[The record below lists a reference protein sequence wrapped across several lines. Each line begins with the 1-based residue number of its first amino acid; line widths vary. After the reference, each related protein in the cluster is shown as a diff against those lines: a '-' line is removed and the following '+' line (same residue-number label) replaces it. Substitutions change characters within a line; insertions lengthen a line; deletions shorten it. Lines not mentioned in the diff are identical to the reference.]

1 MAKFPFFKFW
11 PANYLADTTHLSP
24 LEHGVYLLL
33 LLAEWQSPDCRL
45 PNDDIT
51 LARYAHLTK
60 QQWSRIKNE
69 IMPFFSEDENGRL
82 FQKRLIKEFN
92 SCQMRMKK
100 CSTAGRASA
109 LKRQGTIS
117 TVVATDVPSMCNQLE
132 SKKSKE
138 ESKTDSPEAH
148 LYSTPNESS
157 YMGAAEKS
165 GADDIRVGSISR
177 DGTAFVFYGQVVRIS
192 EKVFERWKCAYPHI
206 ADLFG
211 MLQQRDDFFDE
222 PVARCAEKLVPL
234 DERVA
239 QQPESRNRGK
249 TGEETISNRGFVWL
263 SVICERGLL
272 WIRKRHSPMPG

>member
-1 MAKFPFFKFW
+1 
-11 PANYLADTTHLSP
+11 
-24 LEHGVYLLL
+24 
-33 LLAEWQSPDCRL
+33 
-45 PNDDIT
+45 
-51 LARYAHLTK
+51 
-60 QQWSRIKNE
+60 
-69 IMPFFSEDENGRL
+69 
-82 FQKRLIKEFN
+82 
-92 SCQMRMKK
+92 MKK

-165 GADDIRVGSISR
+165 GADDIGVGSISR
-177 DGTAFVFYGQVVRIS
+177 DGTPFVFYGQVVRIS

-211 MLQQRDDFFDE
+211 MLQQRDDFLMSLSPE
-222 PVARCAEKLVPL
+222 ARKNWFHSTSAWLNNRNQEIAEKQV
-234 DERVA
+234 
-239 QQPESRNRGK
+239 
-249 TGEETISNRGFVWL
+249 
-263 SVICERGLL
+263 
-272 WIRKRHSPMPG
+272 RKPYRTEDSCGYL